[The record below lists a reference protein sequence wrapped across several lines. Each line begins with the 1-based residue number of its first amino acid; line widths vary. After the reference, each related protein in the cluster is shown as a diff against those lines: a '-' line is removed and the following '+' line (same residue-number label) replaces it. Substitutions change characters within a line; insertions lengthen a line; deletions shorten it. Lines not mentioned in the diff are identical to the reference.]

1 MFLSVPI
8 NFYSIDINTDLL
20 YFLLISFNVK
30 MTARL
35 YAFRYV
41 IDVIDYEGKSKIKTK
56 PWNIDMN
63 ENRVKLFKVSFENLS
78 KEQYDLLNNIKEIF

>member
-1 MFLSVPI
+1 MFLAVPRT
-8 NFYSIDINTDLL
+8 FYSIDINADHL

-35 YAFRYV
+35 NAFRYV
-41 IDVIDYEGKSKIKTK
+41 IDAIDYEGKSTIKTK

-63 ENRVKLFKVSFENLS
+63 ENRIKIFQVSFENLS
-78 KEQYDLLNNIKEIF
+78 KEQYDLLNHIKQMF